1 MQLLYTSIHVF
12 ALAFGLGFAPCLL
25 GASLLYRKKFKDIA
39 LEWKKT
45 QLVAFTIL
53 AFILNLTLLIL
64 SCFFFAATVG
74 RVGKPNEL
82 DELPIEVLYQLGLDC
97 LLMFGGISLTYLAVQ
112 YFFTQFI
119 TQKGIVFGTLS
130 WRSGIDN
137 QLVEWCQ
144 IRDYFIKADYPVTFF
159 HFVVQQPDS
168 TYVRRSI
175 KVPFYVLPQFQELL
189 EERLNSHF
197 AEKSATAT
205 KSSRRSSAIQ

>member
-1 MQLLYTSIHVF
+1 
-12 ALAFGLGFAPCLL
+12 LL
-25 GASLLYRKKFKDIA
+25 GASLIYRRKFRHVV

-64 SCFFFAATVG
+64 ACFFFAATVG

-82 DELPIEVLYQLGLDC
+82 DEVPIEVLYQLGLDS
-97 LLMFGGISLTYLAVQ
+97 LLIFVGISLTYLAVQ
-112 YFFTQFI
+112 YFFTQFV

-130 WRSGIDN
+130 WRYGMEN

-144 IRDYFIKADYPVTFF
+144 IRDYFIKADYPITYF
-159 HFVVQQPDS
+159 HFVVQQPDN
-168 TYVRRSI
+168 TYIRRSI

-189 EERLNSHF
+189 EEHLNNHF
-197 AEKSATAT
+197 AEKSTAAT
-205 KSSRRSSAIQ
+205 KSSRRSSTLQ